1 MKALIFKDLRQNAIG
16 LLFFIASAILF
27 PTAIYLVT
35 TPGSDNSRYVGVIF
49 GFVTLSAPAMF
60 AMWFIG
66 QEKLKGTFR
75 FLRIL
80 PISGMRVIVAK
91 SLTSISIC
99 LLTMNISLIGMPLI
113 LRLFGF
119 SISFPTPMLLFW
131 LNLANIFFIS
141 LNILVFTALNHKMA
155 SQISLYSMVAVG
167 LGVVM
172 AGKLLAP
179 RGYSISKLT
188 GFIQNKPGLFYL
200 LGVLVFI
207 LSAAFIRLAGNIFEK
222 AEWPDLEE
230 S

>member
-1 MKALIFKDLRQNAIG
+1 MKALIFKDLRQNAGG
-16 LLFFIASAILF
+16 LLFFISSAILF
-27 PTAIYLVT
+27 PTAIYLINA
-35 TPGSDNSRYVGVIF
+35 PGPDNSRFVGVIF
-49 GFVTLSAPAMF
+49 GFVTFSAPTMF

-75 FLRIL
+75 FLKIL

-91 SLTSISIC
+91 SLTCFCIC
-99 LLTMNISLIGMPLI
+99 LVTMNVSLIGMPIL
-113 LRLFGF
+113 LRLSGF
-119 SISFPTPMLLFW
+119 PISFPTPMLLFW

-141 LNILVFTALNHKMA
+141 LNMLVFTALNHKIA
-155 SQISLYSMVAVG
+155 SQISLYSMMAVG

-172 AGKLLAP
+172 AGKVLAP
-179 RGYSISKLT
+179 RGYSFSKLI

-200 LGVLVFI
+200 LGVLIFI
-207 LSAAFIRLAGNIFEK
+207 FSAAIIRLSGNIFEK